1 MKFMDN
7 TLTTNEKREAIRIK
21 VVEAVPDM
29 VDDERYLTRDV
40 NALDIFNYLDRD
52 KRIAAGLSLP
62 IAQTLDEWDESTID
76 KLYELFY
83 E

>member
-1 MKFMDN
+1 MDN